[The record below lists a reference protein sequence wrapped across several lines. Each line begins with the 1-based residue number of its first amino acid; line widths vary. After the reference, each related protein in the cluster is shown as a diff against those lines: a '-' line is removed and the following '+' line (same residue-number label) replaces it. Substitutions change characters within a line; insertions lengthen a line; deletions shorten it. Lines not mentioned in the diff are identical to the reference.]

1 MGTYVPMQERVRNLL
16 KSGWSRRAIAE
27 ELGVDPST
35 VTRYARSLGF
45 PDARKRSSN
54 FDWVEIQKYY
64 DAGHTIGDCRE
75 RFGCS
80 YGAWDKA
87 AMRGDINVRPRSE
100 RQLSHETR
108 DRVEKL
114 LARGAS
120 QAAIVKELGLSKST
134 VAYHCRKLGIR
145 ADARFA
151 RRYAWPDV
159 QRAIDERAYR

>member
-1 MGTYVPMQERVRNLL
+1 MQERVRNLL

-35 VTRYARSLGF
+35 VMRYARSLGF